1 MPTNNSADNSNFPSS
16 EPALRRRLFL
26 VSFLILFLELACIRW
41 FGSTVIFLTFFTNII
56 LMACFL
62 GMSVGLLTANGR
74 FDFTRWALPLLCL
87 AVILAAAS
95 LTLYESY
102 SQIAVDVGNQAS
114 PQQIFFGTEY
124 RANDPSKI
132 VIPLELIAGTFFILL
147 ALVFVGL
154 GQIMGRA
161 FDAIPDR
168 IRAYT
173 ADIAGSVAGI
183 AIFGVFSYLQT
194 PPLAWF
200 AVSLAV
206 FFWLR
211 GDEKKQVS
219 KMGNTAHPPRKS
231 LQVAWQLASALGIL
245 LLVTVPD
252 NRDVE
257 GRETYWSPYYKIN
270 YWPAPDY
277 AINTNNIG
285 HQEMKSVMK
294 QASAYSLPHLLN
306 RDAGKKPFTD
316 VLIIGA
322 GSGNDVQAAR
332 AFGAASIDAVEIDP
346 VIQSLGKR
354 DHPDQPY
361 ADSRI
366 RVHFDDGR
374 SFVKKTNR
382 KYDLIIYALVDS
394 LVLHSGYSSL
404 RLESF
409 LFTRQAMQDI
419 KARLKPEG
427 MFAMYNF
434 YRQGWVVQRLSRLG
448 EETFGRKPLVLSLP
462 YRANITAEQTQFSH
476 HTFILCGQTQHIEN
490 AFAKNQF
497 FWVNS
502 VPSLNLK
509 LNGYGP
515 QEPPPIASQIPAG
528 STATWSRIGPAQLNT
543 SQTTLLPDD
552 NWPFLYLRERAI
564 PALNQRGILMI
575 AVLSL
580 LMLWLIGVRGAR
592 REESTLSADVAPE
605 QSTPTARLS
614 MNWQMFFLG
623 AGFMLLETKSIVH
636 MALLFGSTW
645 IVNSFV
651 FGAILLMILASNLW
665 VAWKRPSRLW
675 PYYMLLL
682 ATLML
687 GLLIPMNSFLALP
700 GTVKVF
706 ASCAI
711 AFIPIFFAGVVFS
724 ISFRDSKQPS
734 VDFGSNVAGIIFGGL
749 CEFFSLI
756 IGFNGLLGLAMIL
769 YALSFA
775 AKPKSSAV
783 E

>member
-1 MPTNNSADNSNFPSS
+1 MSTNTVNPAVS
-16 EPALRRRLFL
+16 EPNLRRRLFL
-26 VSFLILFLELACIRW
+26 VSFLILFLELSCIRW

-74 FDFTRWALPLLCL
+74 FNFTRWAMPLLCL
-87 AVILAAAS
+87 AVLLASAS
-95 LTLYESY
+95 LQLYQSY
-102 SQIAVDVGNQAS
+102 SHISVDVGNQTS

-124 RANDPSKI
+124 RANDPSKV
-132 VIPLELIAGTFFILL
+132 VIPLELIAGTFFVLL
-147 ALVFVGL
+147 ASVFVGL

-183 AIFGVFSYLQT
+183 AIFGVLSFLRTSPQ
-194 PPLAWF
+194 AWF
-200 AVSLAV
+200 AISLAV
-206 FFWLR
+206 FFWLMR
-211 GDEKKQVS
+211 DEKS
-219 KMGNTAHPPRKS
+219 HAPSETSTPRARQS
-231 LQVAWQLASALGIL
+231 LLAAWQLAAAVGVL
-245 LLVTVPD
+245 LLVGVPYGS
-252 NRDVE
+252 NA
-257 GRETYWSPYYKIN
+257 GNQETYWSPYYKIT
-270 YWPAPDY
+270 YWPAPEY
-277 AINTNNIG
+277 GINTNNIG
-285 HQEMKSVMK
+285 HQEMKSIDK
-294 QASAYSLPHLLN
+294 EAPAYSLPHLLN
-306 RDAGKKPFTD
+306 RDAGKKPFMD
-316 VLIIGA
+316 VMIIGA

-332 AFGAASIDAVEIDP
+332 SFGASSIDAVEIDP

-354 DHPDQPY
+354 DHPNQPY
-361 ADSRI
+361 ADPRI

-374 SFVKKTNR
+374 SFTKKTNK
-382 KYDLIIYALVDS
+382 KYDLIVYALVDS

-409 LFTRQAMQDI
+409 LFTRQAMQDV
-419 KARLKPEG
+419 KAKLKPGG

-434 YRQGWVVQRLSRLG
+434 YRQGWVVQRLARLG
-448 EETFGRKPLVLSLP
+448 EEVFERKPLVLSLP
-462 YRANITAEQTQFSH
+462 YRAEIQAEQTQFDH
-476 HTFILCGQTQHIEN
+476 HTFILCGDTQHIEN
-490 AFAKNQF
+490 AFARNQF

-502 VPSLNLK
+502 VPGLNRNR
-509 LNGYGP
+509 NGFGP
-515 QEPPPIASQIPAG
+515 QAPPAVASQSSPG
-528 STATWSRIGPAQLNT
+528 SPSVWLRIGPARIDT

-564 PALNQRGILMI
+564 PTLNQRGILMI
-575 AVLSL
+575 AGLSF
-580 LMLWLIGVRGAR
+580 LMLWLVGVRGMR
-592 REESTLSADVAPE
+592 REE
-605 QSTPTARLS
+605 TAGLGWKS
-614 MNWQMFFLG
+614 LNWQMFFLG

-665 VAWKRPSRLW
+665 VAWKRPTKLV
-675 PYYMLLL
+675 PYYVLLL
-682 ATLML
+682 ATLLL

-700 GTVKVF
+700 GTLKVV

-711 AFIPIFFAGVVFS
+711 AFAPIFFAGVVFS

-734 VDFGSNVAGIIFGGL
+734 IDFGCNVAGIILGGL

-756 IGFNGLLGLAMIL
+756 IGFNGLLGFAMVL
-769 YALSFA
+769 YALSLVV
-775 AKPKSSAV
+775 KSREKAIPEETVALTS
-783 E
+783 